1 MVCNFFLSCLYCE
14 SLDYSVIYYEES
26 SAARFQCIGTYNY
39 VHFCCS
45 VCGVYTVTY
54 GPTSTCCNNSVAII
68 FPIIRV
74 YKSHLK
80 MVQGCTIN
88 TGPCKKDS
96 PKTLGTRVSCKT
108 GTGLDGQ
115 RARQA

>member
-1 MVCNFFLSCLYCE
+1 MVTVYSGEEDIEEQNKSHPHNFYQR
-14 SLDYSVIYYEES
+14 ITKEETDKS
-26 SAARFQCIGTYNY
+26 
-39 VHFCCS
+39 
-45 VCGVYTVTY
+45 
-54 GPTSTCCNNSVAII
+54 
-68 FPIIRV
+68 IRV

-80 MVQGCTIN
+80 MVKGCRID
-88 TGPCKKDS
+88 TGPCKKGLSKKDP